1 VCACTPSQ
9 LCIPGWSTHHW
20 ERTCLCAN
28 VCVIVCLC
36 VCMYSFTVVHSGV
49 EYTPPEKTYLRAH
62 VCVVV
67 FMCACVDQKSF
78 TVMHS
83 GVEYAP
89 PGESLFVRMCMC
101 MCMCV
106 CMCVCVCV
114 LSPVPCQAAVIR
126 VSESTLFC

>member
-1 VCACTPSQ
+1 MSAFSWRPKISGRGTIGNALMYDQ
-9 LCIPGWSTHHW
+9 
-20 ERTCLCAN
+20 
-28 VCVIVCLC
+28 
-36 VCMYSFTVVHSGV
+36 YSFTVVHSGV